1 MDLID
6 IRQLRAFQLLA
17 ETGSFTGAGKKMF
30 LTQSAISHSTK
41 ALESSLGCRLIER
54 GGKNITLT
62 PEGEI
67 LLRRANRIL
76 TEMQKATSDLEALSK
91 WGYSRLRIGAT
102 DTMCVYLI
110 PQALREFKEKS
121 PNCDIAIQSADSH
134 DLLEML
140 EAGEIDIAVG
150 MATSGD
156 SASLKFTPL
165 FTDRIVFVV
174 SPDHPWAASGIAAE
188 EDLHMQRY
196 IIYNRKSRT
205 FRLIKKHFPKL
216 GIGMSSMMELGN
228 MEAIKELSKI
238 GLGVGVVSPWLAS
251 SDIAEGTLV
260 QVEIPGDPI
269 NREWGLFSHKSG
281 NNAGLPEEMFAG
293 ICKKIAAEFC

>member
-17 ETGSFTGAGKKMF
+17 ETGSFTAAGKKMF

-41 ALESSLGCRLIER
+41 ALEASLGCRLIER
-54 GGKNITLT
+54 GGKNIGLT

-76 TEMQKATSDLEALSK
+76 TEMQKATGDLEALSK
-91 WGYSRLRIGAT
+91 WGHSRLRIGAT
-102 DTMCVYLI
+102 DTMCLYLI
-110 PQALREFKEKS
+110 PQVLREYKEKS
-121 PNCDIAIQSADSH
+121 PNCDISVQSADSH
-134 DLLEML
+134 DLVEML

-150 MATSGD
+150 MATRGD
-156 SASLKFTPL
+156 SVNLNFSPL

-174 SPDHPWAASGIAAE
+174 SPEHPWATAGIAPE
-188 EDLHMQRY
+188 EELHLQKY

-216 GIGMSSMMELGN
+216 GIGISSMMELGN

-238 GLGVGVVSPWLAS
+238 GLGVGVVSPWLALN
-251 SDIAEGTLV
+251 DIEEGTLV
-260 QVEIPGDPI
+260 QIEIPGNSI
-269 NREWGLFSHKSG
+269 NREWGLFTQKSG
-281 NNAGLPEEMFAG
+281 NNTGLPEEMFTG